1 MSPEVVGLLG
11 LGVLM
16 ILIFLRMNIAFAMAS
31 VGFFGFAYI
40 CGFES
45 ALGILGTT
53 VYHTLASYS
62 ITVIPLFIFMGVV
75 ISNSGMGDT
84 LYKGAHKWF
93 GHLRGGLAIS
103 TIAACAI
110 FAALC
115 GSSIAETVTI
125 GKIAL
130 PEMRK
135 YKYKDTLACGCVSCA
150 GSLAVLIPPSIGF
163 LMYGILTE
171 QSIGVLFI
179 AGIIP
184 GIILSSMMVGT
195 VFAITR
201 LDPSAAPAGDR
212 CSWKE
217 KLWVVKIIGPVIALL
232 LLVLGGI
239 YAGIFTPTEAGAIG
253 AFGAIVITFI
263 SGYLNFKKL
272 LTSVVEAGTTT
283 AIILCLMVGAFVFMK
298 FMTVSR
304 LTIFLPNYIQSL
316 DLSPYATLSLIIVFY
331 IIMGMFFDIVA
342 GMVLTIP
349 IIYPIMMSIG
359 FDPIW
364 FGVLL
369 VIIMEMGLVT
379 PPIGMNIFLLSTVT
393 DVPLMTIF
401 KGAIPFVVAMGLFI
415 IILIIFPQIA
425 LFLPFSM
432 MGN

>member
-1 MSPEVVGLLG
+1 MSPEVVGLIG
-11 LGVLM
+11 IGVLLL
-16 ILIFLRMNIAFAMAS
+16 LIFLRMNIGFAMAA
-31 VGFFGFAYI
+31 VGFSGFAYI
-40 CGFES
+40 AGFQR
-45 ALGILGTT
+45 AQGILGTT

-62 ITVIPLFIFMGVV
+62 ITVIPLFILMGVV

-84 LYKGAHKWF
+84 LYKSAHKWF
-93 GHLRGGLAIS
+93 GHLRGGLALS

-115 GSSIAETVTI
+115 GSSLAETVTI

-135 YKYKDTLACGCVSCA
+135 FKYKDSLACGCVSCA
-150 GSLAVLIPPSIGF
+150 GSLAVLIPPSMGF

-184 GIILSSMMVGT
+184 GIILSSMFAAT
-195 VFAITR
+195 VFIISR
-201 LDPSAAPAGDR
+201 IDPPSAPAGDKA
-212 CSWKE
+212 SWKE
-217 KLWVVKIIGPVIALL
+217 RMTVVKIVGPVIALL
-232 LLVLGGI
+232 ILVLGGI
-239 YAGIFTPTEAGAIG
+239 YAGIFTPTEAGAVG
-253 AFGAIVITFI
+253 AFGAIVITSV
-263 SGYLNFKKL
+263 SGYLNVKKL
-272 LTSVVEAGTTT
+272 RESIVEAVSTT
-283 AIILCLMVGAFVFMK
+283 AIILSLMVGAFVFMK
-298 FMTVSR
+298 FMTISR
-304 LTIFLPNYIQSL
+304 LTIFLPTYIQGL
-316 DLSPYATLSLIIVFY
+316 DLSPYATLTLIIVFY
-331 IIMGMFFDIVA
+331 LIMGMFFDILA

-349 IIYPIMMSIG
+349 IIYPIMMAIG

-369 VIIMEMGLVT
+369 VVIMEMGLVT

-401 KGAIPFVVAMGLFI
+401 RGALPFVLAMAVFI
-415 IILIIFPQIA
+415 VILIIFPQIA
-425 LFLPFSM
+425 LFLPYGM